1 MAARDQF
8 RSLSSLSRAIVILL
22 WVDVTASAAYV
33 LASLGFL
40 GHLRGRIADEGPAA
54 RIDDSAELVTS
65 EVAQILIGLFVLV
78 LAVTLIVM
86 VCRWIFRA
94 AWNVRHLGAKRLD
107 ISPGMAVGWYFVPFA
122 NLVMP
127 FRAMREIW
135 LASHHPLD
143 WREASVPVISV
154 WWGLWLL
161 SGLVNNIA
169 MRAALSAETLQQLY
183 HTEMISTGGYLL
195 SVGASLMF
203 MRVVQG
209 VQRAQDR
216 AEAQVQP
223 AQTPPPA
230 DQTLASV
237 EA

>member
-22 WVDVTASAAYV
+22 WVDIAASVAYL

-40 GHLRGRIADEGPAA
+40 SHLRSRIAEEGEQAL
-54 RIDDSAELVTS
+54 ISDSADLAVS
-65 EVAQILIGLFVLV
+65 EVAQILIGLLVMV
-78 LAVTLIVM
+78 LAVALIIM
-86 VCRWIFRA
+86 ICRWIFRA
-94 AWNVRHLGAKRLD
+94 GWNVRHLGAKRLE

-135 LASHHPLD
+135 LASHDPLS
-143 WREASVPVISV
+143 WREASVPLITG
-154 WWGLWLL
+154 WWVLWLVA
-161 SGLVNNIA
+161 GVVNNIA
-169 MRAALSAETLQQLY
+169 FRAALSAETLQQLNT
-183 HTEMISTGGYLL
+183 TEMISIGGYVL
-195 SVGASLMF
+195 SMGASLLF

-216 AEAQVQP
+216 AQGQVQP

-230 DQTLASV
+230 DESLASV

>member
-22 WVDVTASAAYV
+22 WVDIAASVAYL

-40 GHLRGRIADEGPAA
+40 SHLRSRIAEEGEQAL
-54 RIDDSAELVTS
+54 ISDSADLAVS
-65 EVAQILIGLFVLV
+65 EVAQILIGLLVMV
-78 LAVTLIVM
+78 LAVALIIM
-86 VCRWIFRA
+86 ICRWIFRA
-94 AWNVRHLGAKRLD
+94 GWNVRHLGAKRLE

-135 LASHHPLD
+135 LASHDPLG
-143 WREASVPVISV
+143 WREASVPLITG
-154 WWGLWLL
+154 WWVLWLVA
-161 SGLVNNIA
+161 GVVNNIA
-169 MRAALSAETLQQLY
+169 FRAALSAETLQQLNT
-183 HTEMISTGGYLL
+183 TEMISIGGYVL
-195 SVGASLMF
+195 SMGASLLF

-216 AEAQVQP
+216 AQGQVQP

-230 DQTLASV
+230 DESLASV